1 MKKLQGITVLVTR
14 PAQQSGALCQRLC
27 DEGAKVVP
35 IPALRIEPSQQT
47 AVDISDWDWVF
58 FVSANAVRFFEGE
71 TGGAKVVAIGEQTAE
86 ALRRKGIS
94 TSLVPAKGFTT
105 EDLVAMPEL
114 ESLTG
119 QRCLIVRGDGGRGAL
134 RTVLETRGAMVQ
146 YLEVYRRVPLDAVSD
161 EQWQPML
168 ASARSV
174 AMFTSGDSLRYFRS
188 ALMASARD
196 RFDRLAKIVG
206 SGRIAEVARETN
218 HPASV
223 IVTAHDP
230 SDNSMMNALYQ
241 WAEQEACKQ

>member
-1 MKKLQGITVLVTR
+1 MLVTR
-14 PAQQSGALCQRLC
+14 PAHQSVALCQRLY

-35 IPALRIEPSQQT
+35 IPALRIESLQQNSGD
-47 AVDISDWDWVF
+47 VSEWDWVF

-71 TGGAKVVAIGEQTAE
+71 TGIAKVVAIGEQTAE

-94 TSLVPAKGFTT
+94 TSLVPARGFTT
-105 EDLVAMPEL
+105 EDLVAMPAL
-114 ESLTG
+114 ESLAG
-119 QRCLIVRGDGGRGAL
+119 QRCLIVRGDGGRGVL
-134 RTVLETRGAMVQ
+134 REVLEARGAMVQ

-161 EQWQPML
+161 EEWQPML
-168 ASARSV
+168 ATARSV

-188 ALMASARD
+188 ALTASACD

-206 SGRIAEVARETN
+206 SGRIAEVALETN
-218 HPASV
+218 HPDAV